1 MAPKIILQTILHLEE
16 KQAYIYLSNL
26 IIVYQINFCS
36 TYRTT
41 AYFLTNKIKS
51 IGPLKMIFQYHENQ
65 ENVFREIIKMGCK
78 LWFTVS

>member
-36 TYRTT
+36 TYRTA

-78 LWFTVS
+78 L